1 MVFYFTVFY
10 FIENIYIYFYE
21 KREKNH
27 ILIDIY
33 NHRETFKKRK
43 KDKEIPQ

>member
-1 MVFYFTVFY
+1 MVFYFTLLK
-10 FIENIYIYFYE
+10 IYFYE